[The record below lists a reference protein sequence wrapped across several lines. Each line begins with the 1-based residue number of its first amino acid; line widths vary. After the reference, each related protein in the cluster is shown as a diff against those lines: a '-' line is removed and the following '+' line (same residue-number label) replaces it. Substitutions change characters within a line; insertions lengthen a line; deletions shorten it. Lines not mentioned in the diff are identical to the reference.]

1 MNRSAPLFDTP
12 TPAEAE
18 APSPAPFDALAAGYD
33 STFSESL
40 LGRLLRDSVHEEM
53 TGAFRAGDHV
63 LDLGCGTGEDARRLA
78 ERGVRVYGIDLS
90 TEMVKLARAKTTGLD
105 VRLEVGDLSDLH
117 VSAGDGA
124 FNGALANFGS
134 LNSVRSCGALA
145 RSLGRLV
152 RPGGRVFL
160 VVMGRWCP
168 WEWLWY
174 ASRGSLRTALRR
186 LRGSAGSS
194 AGTVYYPSPDE
205 LIEVFAGSFEHVRT
219 CGIGVLLPPTSAS
232 DLVAR
237 HGAFFRRAARLERRI
252 RHTAAAARFNDH
264 FLLELRRREIASL
277 PRFACPSCLAVL
289 AQSHGS
295 EHLRCPEE
303 DILFERRDGIL
314 HLVSPERASRFEQ
327 FVSEYDQVR
336 HAEGRGAESPEY
348 YRALPFK
355 DTTGRFARDWKIRAA
370 GFGELVRSVV
380 RPLEREPGRRL
391 ELDREHARRLAPEL
405 GRQRQPERRVLRILD
420 LGSGCGWMSYRLARR
435 GHQVFAVDLRTDARD
450 GLGAHAHYGGAFT
463 PVCAEFDRLPFIDR
477 SFDLVIFNA
486 SFHYSE
492 NYERTLNEVL
502 RVLAE
507 DGRIAIL
514 DTPLY
519 RRSFSGAWMVAA
531 RERDFMRRFGF
542 ASNSI
547 KSQHFLTPARLRE
560 LSAETGLS
568 WTIHQPWHGF
578 RWALRP
584 IKARLRR
591 CCEPARFAVIE
602 GRARLDVEG
611 EIRSSRPLVAARL
624 VGRAY
629 YRATRLLTYGGL
641 ESKAPGQPG
650 HVKTQSAPGSTTQ
663 PIIAE
668 PTTVNITNG
677 RAGHP
682 ASSQEATRRFEVT
695 GRSSSSAAPET
706 HTIRAAGLHLEI
718 AIGVFDPVLYRS
730 GGFLADVVRRRD
742 LEGRAVL
749 DLGTGSGIAAIVAA
763 LWGARVTAT
772 DVSSSALA
780 CAARNAER
788 YAVDID
794 LRRSDLFEKLGDRHF
809 DIILFNPPYFTGEP
823 ANEADCAWRSSD
835 GIDCFAAGLDR
846 HLKDT
851 GYALVVLSTDGACPR
866 YLRTLDRS
874 GFLLARVAST
884 RFLNETLTVYRIAP

>member
-1 MNRSAPLFDTP
+1 MSRSAPQYLDASAA
-12 TPAEAE
+12 AEAAA
-18 APSPAPFDALAAGYD
+18 APHSAPFDALAAVYD
-33 STFSESL
+33 RTFSESL

-53 TGAFRAGDHV
+53 TGAFHPGDHI

-90 TEMVKLARAKTTGLD
+90 AEMVKLARAKTAGLD
-105 VRLEVGDLSDLH
+105 VRLEVGDLSDLQ
-117 VSAGDGA
+117 VSAGAGA
-124 FNGALANFGS
+124 FDGALADFGS
-134 LNSVRSCGALA
+134 LNSARSCRSVA

-174 ASRGSLRTALRR
+174 ASKGSLRTALRR

-194 AGTVYYPSPDE
+194 TGTVYYPSPNE
-205 LIEVFAGSFEHVRT
+205 LIDAFAGSFEHVRT

-232 DLVAR
+232 DLVER

-264 FLLELRRREIASL
+264 FLLELRRREIPPS
-277 PRFACPSCLAVL
+277 PRFACPSCRAVL
-289 AQSHGS
+289 EQSRGS
-295 EHLRCPEE
+295 GHLRCPEE
-303 DILFERRDGIL
+303 GILYERRDGIL
-314 HLVSPERASRFEQ
+314 HLVAPERASRFGQ
-327 FVSEYDQVR
+327 FVSEYDEVR
-336 HAEGRGAESPEY
+336 HAEGRGAESSEY

-355 DTTGRFARDWKIRAA
+355 DATGRFARDWKIRSA
-370 GFGELVRSVV
+370 GFRELVRRVV
-380 RPLEREPGRRL
+380 RPLERQRQLEGEAGRQLECEAARQIECQAGHQLEREPESRR
-391 ELDREHARRLAPEL
+391 ERER
-405 GRQRQPERRVLRILD
+405 GRQRELEPERERRVLRILD

-435 GHQVFAVDLRTDARD
+435 GHQVFAADLRTDARD

-463 PVCAEFDRLPFIDR
+463 PVRAEFDRLPFIDR
-477 SFDLVIFNA
+477 SFDLVVFNA

-492 NYERTLNEVL
+492 NYERTINEAL
-502 RVLAE
+502 RVLVE
-507 DGRIAIL
+507 GGRIAIL

-547 KSQHFLTPARLRE
+547 KSEHFLTPARLRK

-568 WTIHQPWHGF
+568 WTIHHPWHGL

-602 GRARLDVEG
+602 GRPRLDVER
-611 EIRSSRPLVAARL
+611 EIRSSRPLAAARV

-629 YRATRLLTYGGL
+629 HRARRLLAHDGRGTIA
-641 ESKAPGQPG
+641 AP
-650 HVKTQSAPGSTTQ
+650 
-663 PIIAE
+663 E
-668 PTTVNITNG
+668 P
-677 RAGHP
+677 P
-682 ASSQEATRRFEVT
+682 
-695 GRSSSSAAPET
+695 AAPET
-706 HTIRAAGLHLEI
+706 NTIHTAGLRLEI
-718 AIGVFDPVLYRS
+718 APGVFDPVLYRS
-730 GGFLADVVRRRD
+730 GAFLAAVVRRLD
-742 LEGRAVL
+742 LDGRSVL
-749 DLGTGSGIAAIVAA
+749 DLGTGSGIGAIVTA

-780 CAARNAER
+780 CAARNADR

-794 LRRSDLFEKLGDRHF
+794 LRRSDLFEKLGDRRF
-809 DIILFNPPYFTGEP
+809 DIILFNPPYFTGAP

-835 GIDCFAAGLDR
+835 GIDRFAARLAR
-846 HLKDT
+846 HLNDG
-851 GYALVVLSTDGACPR
+851 GYALVVLSTDGACPH

-874 GFLLARVAST
+874 GFRLARVANR
-884 RFLNETLTVYRIAP
+884 RFLNETLTVYRVAP